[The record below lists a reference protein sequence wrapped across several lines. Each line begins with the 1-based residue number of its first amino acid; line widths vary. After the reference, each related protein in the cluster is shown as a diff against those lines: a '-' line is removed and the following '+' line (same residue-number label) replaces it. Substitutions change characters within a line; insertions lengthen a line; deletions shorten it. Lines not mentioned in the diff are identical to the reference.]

1 MSRVFKSKGNVV
13 TQKYRAGYHN
23 GIDLVGT
30 GYSLDYIVAHSAGT
44 VVGVRKDYK
53 TQDSS
58 GNSYGNYVK
67 IKHDNGYYTLY
78 AHMKYGSVTVNA
90 GDRVQKGQTIGYMGA
105 TGHSTGAHLHFEVRN
120 TSDVRI
126 DPTSYIDT
134 DLPST
139 SSSPSTPTTNPGTTY
154 KVQAGDTVA
163 AICRKYYSQ
172 STKTE
177 WDLIKNANGL
187 DSNYTIYPN
196 QTLTIPNATSSSSNN
211 NSTELKVGDKVKI
224 VGVGNGAS
232 DGSSNTAYG
241 IGWEREILKIYD
253 GREYPYQ
260 VGNSSGTTG
269 FYKAS
274 SLQKL

>member
-30 GYSLDYIVAHSAGT
+30 GYSLDYIVAHSDGT
-44 VVGVRKDYK
+44 VVGIRKDYA
-53 TQDSS
+53 TQDKT

-78 AHMKYGSVTVNA
+78 AHMKYGSVTVNV
-90 GDRVQKGQTIGYMGA
+90 GDRVSQGQVIGYMGA

-120 TSDVRI
+120 QNDTRI
-126 DPTSYIDT
+126 DPTSYIDAN
-134 DLPST
+134 LPST
-139 SSSPSTPTTNPGTTY
+139 NSEPSTPSTSEKTTY
-154 KVQAGDTVA
+154 TVQSGDTVA

-187 DSNYTIYPN
+187 DSNYTIYPS

-224 VGVGNGAS
+224 TGTGNSQASGKGV
-232 DGSSNTAYG
+232 TAYG
-241 IGWEREILKIYD
+241 IGWEREILKIYGD
-253 GREYPYQ
+253 REYPYQ

-274 SLQKL
+274 SLQKR

>member
-44 VVGVRKDYK
+44 VVSVRKDYA
-53 TQDSS
+53 TQDKT

-78 AHMKYGSVTVNA
+78 AHMKYGSVIVNV
-90 GDRVQKGQTIGYMGA
+90 GDRVSQGQVIGYMGA

-120 TSDVRI
+120 QNDTRI
-126 DPTSYIDT
+126 DPTSYIDAN
-134 DLPST
+134 LPST
-139 SSSPSTPTTNPGTTY
+139 NSELSTPSTSEKTTY
-154 KVQAGDTVA
+154 KVQSGDTVA

-187 DSNYTIYPN
+187 DSNYTIYPG
-196 QTLTIPNATSSSSNN
+196 QTLTIPNATSSSSSN
-211 NSTELKVGDKVKI
+211 NSNELKIGDKVKI
-224 VGVGNGAS
+224 TGTGNGSS
-232 DGSSNTAYG
+232 DGSGKTAGG
-241 IGWEREILKIYD
+241 IGWEREILKIHD
-253 GREYPYQ
+253 GKSFPYQ
-260 VGNSSGTTG
+260 VGNSLGTTG

>member
-30 GYSLDYIVAHSAGT
+30 GYSLDYIVAHSDGT
-44 VVGVRKDYK
+44 VVGVRKDYA
-53 TQDSS
+53 TQDKT

-78 AHMKYGSVTVNA
+78 AHMKYGSVTVNV
-90 GDRVQKGQTIGYMGA
+90 GDRVSQGQVIGYMGA

-120 TSDVRI
+120 QNDTRI
-126 DPTSYIDT
+126 DPTSYIDAN
-134 DLPST
+134 LPST
-139 SSSPSTPTTNPGTTY
+139 NSEPSTPSTSEKTTY
-154 KVQAGDTVA
+154 TVQSGDTVA

-187 DSNYTIYPN
+187 DSNYTIYPS

-224 VGVGNGAS
+224 TGTGNSQASGKGV
-232 DGSSNTAYG
+232 TAYG
-241 IGWEREILKIYD
+241 IGWEREILKIYGD
-253 GREYPYQ
+253 REYPYQ

-274 SLQKL
+274 SLQKR

>member
-1 MSRVFKSKGNVV
+1 MSRVFKNKGNVV

-23 GIDLVGT
+23 GIDLVGK
-30 GYSLDYIVAHSAGT
+30 GYSLDYIVAHSNGT

-78 AHMKYGSVTVNA
+78 AHMKYGSVTVNI
-90 GDRVQKGQTIGYMGA
+90 GDRVSQGQVIGYMGA

-120 TSDVRI
+120 QNDTRI
-126 DPTSYIDT
+126 DPTSYIDAN
-134 DLPST
+134 LPST
-139 SSSPSTPTTNPGTTY
+139 NSEPSTPSTSEKTTY
-154 KVQAGDTVA
+154 TVQSGDTVA

-177 WDLIKNANGL
+177 WDLIKNVNGL
-187 DSNYTIYPN
+187 DNDYTIYPG
-196 QTLTIPNATSSSSNN
+196 QLLTIPNATSSSLTN
-211 NSTELKVGDKVKI
+211 NSNELKIGDKVKI
-224 VGVGNGAS
+224 IGTGNGAS
-232 DGSSNTAYG
+232 DGSANTAGG
-241 IGWEREILKIYD
+241 IGWEREILKIYE

-260 VGNSSGTTG
+260 VGNSTGTTG